1 MLRYILLSAGA
12 FFFLSLIIRCR
23 QNSFYRYLFELEKI
37 FEMTPDF
44 TSVSDSLLKALATE
58 TRGDAGIIYYFDK
71 VRNKFTLKTFYGVK
85 AEEISAITQT
95 LSHKTGAF
103 ELMLKNPP
111 LLTTQTL
118 KVDTGGFKK
127 FSDGFFKGALVSPLR
142 AHDHIHGVIVLLKK
156 SSGFSR
162 KDLKLLRHF
171 SPRAAVW
178 LENARLYQL
187 AKDTA
192 WENAKLYNNLYRL
205 HGQATRDELTGLFN
219 RHLLL
224 EELKKTLRFEKPLSL
239 ILTDL
244 DSFKKIND
252 DFGHQV
258 GDEALKEFGA
268 LLTTHLRETD
278 KAYRYGGE
286 EFMILLPETEI
297 EEAMKI
303 AERLREKTAAFVFCH
318 LSGGIEITASFG
330 VSSFP
335 ETPGVFPVLTEK
347 DLNLQIERLIKA
359 ADKALYRAKE
369 AGRNRVES
377 FSG

>member
-1 MLRYILLSAGA
+1 M
-12 FFFLSLIIRCR
+12 
-23 QNSFYRYLFELEKI
+23 EKI
-37 FEMTPDF
+37 FEKAPDF
-44 TSVSDSLLKALATE
+44 TSISDSLLKALAVE

-95 LSHKTGAF
+95 LRRKTDAF
-103 ELMLKNPP
+103 DQMLKNPP
-111 LLTTQTL
+111 LLTTQIL
-118 KVDTGGFKK
+118 KVEAGGFIKLT
-127 FSDGFFKGALVSPLR
+127 DGFYKGALVSPLR
-142 AHDHIHGVIVLLKK
+142 AHDHTHGVIVLLKK

-192 WENAKLYNNLYRL
+192 RENAKLYDNLYRL
-205 HGQATRDELTGLFN
+205 HGQATRDGLTGLLN

-224 EELKKTLRFEKPLSL
+224 EELRKILRFEKPLSL

-244 DSFKKIND
+244 DSFKKVND

-258 GDEALKEFGA
+258 GDEALKEFGV

-286 EFMILLPETEI
+286 EFMILLPQTEI
-297 EEAMKI
+297 EEALKI
-303 AERLREKTAAFVFCH
+303 AERLREKTAAFIFCH
-318 LSGGIEITASFG
+318 LHGGLEITASFG

-335 ETPGVFPVLTEK
+335 ETPGVFPAMTEEE
-347 DLNLQIERLIKA
+347 LNLQVEKLIKA
-359 ADKALYRAKE
+359 ADEALYRAKK